1 MVLINET
8 FKNFV
13 CFSFPSIET
22 YINDEGIE
30 KKKLLFNGVEWRNIL
45 SSSTHWS
52 HSAVAVICGKI
63 SNITVIDVDDMNEYH
78 KLVKKYNFL
87 SDVFRV
93 KTYKGIHLY
102 FNYDPTIKT
111 TTNAF
116 MNYKNIDIRNDKSI
130 CICPPTTYKLVNG
143 DIFEYKYLGGEII
156 EIPKEL
162 LTEFKQFHNNKLNI
176 RSRSKLNINTQEQKE
191 DYKELKF
198 EIGELLGKLPVEYYD
213 NYDNWVNIGF
223 IIFNELGLNGFE
235 LFNDWSSKSKKY
247 NKTEVY
253 DKYHSFGRVDN
264 GLKLNSLKMMV
275 NNINKPTNIYD
286 ILINFNTGDNAE
298 YFKTKYKNKFMFS
311 NDRLYY
317 FNCIYWKEDDNN
329 YSYLNNFIDEVYFYD
344 IYELYQKYEIE
355 ELKQNDNKED
365 KKELYKRLD
374 GIKTNIRKLKNF
386 KARNNFMMDIICKLS
401 NNSIE
406 WNKHTN
412 LFVFN
417 NKIYDIE
424 LNKFVEAKPEYYINM
439 SCGWNWE
446 DQYDVE
452 LVNKLDEF
460 IKTIHTNDE
469 IRTFYLTCLS
479 TGLSGQTL
487 EKFIIANGKGGN
499 GKGVINELAMEMFG
513 DYGYVLPSNILLNPL
528 KTGSNPELANC
539 NFKRFVLVREPDDNY
554 KLNCATIKELTG
566 GNKINA
572 RLNHSNDTDTHL
584 NLTLIMECNE
594 KPKLSEVNEAM
605 QRRILDI
612 PFNSSFVE
620 KHIYDK
626 LDDDEKEN
634 IFIGDVYYKSNEFKQ
649 IYRQALFILLTKYYN
664 QHYEHKCQLEI
675 PKLIE
680 ERTTNYMSN
689 SDEIVNIIE
698 EVLVKTN
705 DKNDIIKLK
714 ELFEIVK
721 SSDMYMNMNKEEKR
735 KLNYK
740 TFCSKLETN
749 MFMKKYVC
757 ENKDKI
763 KILKCFKMKDG
774 IEDSFNYL

>member
-1 MVLINET
+1 MV
-8 FKNFV
+8 
-13 CFSFPSIET
+13 
-22 YINDEGIE
+22 GI
-30 KKKLLFNGVEWRNIL
+30 G
-45 SSSTHWS
+45 
-52 HSAVAVICGKI
+52 
-63 SNITVIDVDDMNEYH
+63 
-78 KLVKKYNFL
+78 
-87 SDVFRV
+87 
-93 KTYKGIHLY
+93 
-102 FNYDPTIKT
+102 
-111 TTNAF
+111 
-116 MNYKNIDIRNDKSI
+116 
-130 CICPPTTYKLVNG
+130 
-143 DIFEYKYLGGEII
+143 
-156 EIPKEL
+156 
-162 LTEFKQFHNNKLNI
+162 
-176 RSRSKLNINTQEQKE
+176 
-191 DYKELKF
+191 
-198 EIGELLGKLPVEYYD
+198 
-213 NYDNWVNIGF
+213 
-223 IIFNELGLNGFE
+223 
-235 LFNDWSSKSKKY
+235 
-247 NKTEVY
+247 
-253 DKYHSFGRVDN
+253 
-264 GLKLNSLKMMV
+264 
-275 NNINKPTNIYD
+275 
-286 ILINFNTGDNAE
+286 
-298 YFKTKYKNKFMFS
+298 
-311 NDRLYY
+311 
-317 FNCIYWKEDDNN
+317 
-329 YSYLNNFIDEVYFYD
+329 
-344 IYELYQKYEIE
+344 
-355 ELKQNDNKED
+355 
-365 KKELYKRLD
+365 
-374 GIKTNIRKLKNF
+374 
-386 KARNNFMMDIICKLS
+386 
-401 NNSIE
+401 
-406 WNKHTN
+406 
-412 LFVFN
+412 
-417 NKIYDIE
+417 
-424 LNKFVEAKPEYYINM
+424 
-439 SCGWNWE
+439 E

-513 DYGYVLPSNILLNPL
+513 DYGYVLPSKILLNPL

-594 KPKLSEVNEAM
+594 KPKLSEVNVAM

-612 PFNSSFVE
+612 PFNISFVE

-634 IFIGDVYYKSNEFKQ
+634 IFIGDVYYNSNEFKQ
-649 IYRQALFILLTKYYN
+649 IYRQALFILLTKYYK

-740 TFCSKLETN
+740 TFYSKLETN